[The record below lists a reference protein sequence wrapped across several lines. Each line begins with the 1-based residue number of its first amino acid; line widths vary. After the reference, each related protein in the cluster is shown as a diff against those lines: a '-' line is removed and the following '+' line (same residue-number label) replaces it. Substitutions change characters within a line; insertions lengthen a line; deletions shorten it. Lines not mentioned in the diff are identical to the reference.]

1 MKRSRKYLS
10 LREMLHQPMLGA
22 TICLFCV
29 CMFCQIGSAGEDF
42 VVSQDSV
49 SIVHPGAVIKDA
61 PPDDWT
67 HLVLKSC
74 PIASAGDTDGLSN
87 LDRSLS
93 SSFRTVTLA
102 KVDQRVVDGKREFQ
116 LNRVGV
122 GICMPIEGMG
132 DTVISPD
139 TQKELGAGLGFL
151 ARTVLSKIYTELAKV
166 HYVCRSDTSA
176 VYDSPVIIRYEGKN
190 REMVIRYALIVN
202 QENGKLITMAWLIEV
217 DSRGKYTDVA
227 GDVQWLPENQ
237 ILRCD
242 LYVDGNEY
250 TLGIPSKRAFACVGI
265 PPGKVKFGLP
275 KNLTAIACS
284 PKLSEADAETLVSSL
299 RRVIAFHEKKQAN

>member
-1 MKRSRKYLS
+1 
-10 LREMLHQPMLGA
+10 MLGVS
-22 TICLFCV
+22 ICLFCV
-29 CMFCQIGSAGEDF
+29 FLFCQIGVTAEDF
-42 VVSQDSV
+42 VVSHDAV
-49 SIVHPGAVIKDA
+49 SIVYPGTVVKDG
-61 PPDDWT
+61 PPGDWS

-74 PIASAGDTDGLSN
+74 PIASAGDTDGLSK

-93 SSFRTVTLA
+93 SNFRTVTLA
-102 KVDQRVVDGKREFQ
+102 KVDERVVDGKRQFQ

-122 GICMPIEGMG
+122 GICVPIEGKG

-139 TQKELGAGLGFL
+139 TQKQLGAGLGFL
-151 ARTVLSKIYTELAKV
+151 ARTVLSKIYSELGKV
-166 HYVCRSDTSA
+166 HYVCRSDTSV
-176 VYDSPVIIRYEGKN
+176 VYDSPVIIRHKGKN

-202 QENGKLITMAWLIEV
+202 QDSGKLVTMAWLIEV
-217 DSRGKYTDVA
+217 DERGRYTDVV

-250 TLGIPSKRAFACVGI
+250 TLGIPSKRAFGCVGI

-284 PKLSEADAETLVSSL
+284 PALNEADAETLVSSL
-299 RRVIAFHEKKQAN
+299 RRVIAFYQKKNQAN